1 MKVKIIVF
9 ACLSAM
15 LILTT
20 GCNAPN
26 GGSGASAQAPS
37 SEGESSLNMDGEE
50 DASSTSQTG
59 TEASPDQS
67 EWTAYI
73 DDAHQLCIRKKDG
86 SEAQVLV
93 KDVAAAA
100 CLAGEWVY
108 YLPNLDEIDKVR
120 LDGSQITKVC
130 STDAFQVYNANLD
143 IYHQINGS
151 TSVTANYQD
160 GYILYTCVQLKQE
173 EDGRSNP
180 PSYYRLDLDKNTL
193 TQLVD

>member
-1 MKVKIIVF
+1 MKVKISVF
-9 ACLSAM
+9 ACLLTM
-15 LILTT
+15 LILMT
-20 GCNAPN
+20 GCNAPD
-26 GGSGASAQAPS
+26 GESGASSQAAS
-37 SEGESSLNMDGEE
+37 GGGESSFGGEE
-50 DASSTSQTG
+50 DVSSASQTG
-59 TEASPDQS
+59 AEASSDQS

-73 DDAHQLCIRKKDG
+73 DDAHQLCIQKKDG
-86 SEAQVLV
+86 SEAKVLV

-100 CLAGEWVY
+100 CVAEAWVY
-108 YLPNLDEIDKVR
+108 YLPNLDEIDKVK

-143 IYHQINGS
+143 IYHEINGS

-173 EDGRSNP
+173 EDARPNP

>member
-1 MKVKIIVF
+1 MNVKISVF
-9 ACLSAM
+9 ACLLTM
-15 LILTT
+15 LILMT

-26 GGSGASAQAPS
+26 GESGASSQAAS
-37 SEGESSLNMDGEE
+37 SGGESSLNIGGEE

-59 TEASPDQS
+59 TEASSDQS

-73 DDAHQLCIRKKDG
+73 DDAHQLCVRKKDG

-100 CLAGEWVY
+100 CVAEEWVY

-143 IYHQINGS
+143 IYHEINGS